1 MKTKTEEKKRLRAF
15 GGKLV
20 VLVAVIE
27 LLMMSWRLQSIARV
41 LLKSN

>member
-15 GGKLV
+15 GGELV

-27 LLMMSWRLQSIARV
+27 LLMIVLENARA
-41 LLKSN
+41 LLS